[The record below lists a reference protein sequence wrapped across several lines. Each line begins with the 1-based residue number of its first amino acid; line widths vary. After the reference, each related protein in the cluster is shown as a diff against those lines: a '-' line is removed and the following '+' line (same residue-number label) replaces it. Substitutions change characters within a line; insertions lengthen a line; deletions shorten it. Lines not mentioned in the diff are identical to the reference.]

1 MRGAFYVATAILIA
15 SSIRTAAES
24 VQIKS
29 DITQYHDKLPVS
41 DSDTK
46 TLPRRSL
53 RGSGDQLESPV
64 AEEERVNS
72 LGVLKDVE
80 KDVSKVIL
88 RLDESKMK
96 SVSGLNNMVSVG
108 EHVGSSGTKNYE
120 DAVAKFQQVKVD
132 YKNAIK
138 KLKALELRSAEATKQ
153 KRNNRILN
161 EQHSAQ
167 ANAWSQKAHFY
178 RIDFV
183 NHDNEV
189 DNAANIAIDAKTK
202 LDQLLAEAEKVKQLV
217 NVFYLA
223 GRTDA
228 VQDIQVYQADLLN
241 AAATANKDFE
251 SALVT
256 AILHHFARDNIHQFI
271 ITATQAEKMHRDY
284 AELYKNA
291 ANEALKKSKMYKTE
305 VEQAARAVS
314 TAKSKL
320 GAAVSTAKT
329 KPGAQA
335 EKIAFVPPEFEA
347 AKAGKRSKLDL
358 NVKATLAEKR
368 THATQGQAASPA
380 HFAIDSH
387 DIPATEELELTL
399 SLPNPTNQGTKLK
412 RKRKQD
418 QLDDNREGG
427 SRIVNDLHP
436 AIAQP
441 ARNTF
446 PDVNYDP
453 IVSKGKQTL

>member
-1 MRGAFYVATAILIA
+1 MRGAFYVANAILIA

-64 AEEERVNS
+64 AGEERVTS
-72 LGVLKDVE
+72 PGVLKGAGN
-80 KDVSKVIL
+80 DVSEAIL
-88 RLDESKMK
+88 WLNKFKMK
-96 SVSGLNNMVSVG
+96 SVSGLNNMISFG

-120 DAVAKFQQVKVD
+120 DAVAKFQQVK
-132 YKNAIK
+132 
-138 KLKALELRSAEATKQ
+138 

-347 AKAGKRSKLDL
+347 AQAGKRSKLDL

>member
-1 MRGAFYVATAILIA
+1 
-15 SSIRTAAES
+15 
-24 VQIKS
+24 
-29 DITQYHDKLPVS
+29 
-41 DSDTK
+41 
-46 TLPRRSL
+46 
-53 RGSGDQLESPV
+53 
-64 AEEERVNS
+64 
-72 LGVLKDVE
+72 
-80 KDVSKVIL
+80 
-88 RLDESKMK
+88 
-96 SVSGLNNMVSVG
+96 
-108 EHVGSSGTKNYE
+108 
-120 DAVAKFQQVKVD
+120 
-132 YKNAIK
+132 
-138 KLKALELRSAEATKQ
+138 
-153 KRNNRILN
+153 
-161 EQHSAQ
+161 
-167 ANAWSQKAHFY
+167 
-178 RIDFV
+178 
-183 NHDNEV
+183 
-189 DNAANIAIDAKTK
+189 
-202 LDQLLAEAEKVKQLV
+202 
-217 NVFYLA
+217 
-223 GRTDA
+223 
-228 VQDIQVYQADLLN
+228 
-241 AAATANKDFE
+241 
-251 SALVT
+251 
-256 AILHHFARDNIHQFI
+256 
-271 ITATQAEKMHRDY
+271 
-284 AELYKNA
+284 
-291 ANEALKKSKMYKTE
+291 MYKTE

-347 AKAGKRSKLDL
+347 AQAGKRSKLDL